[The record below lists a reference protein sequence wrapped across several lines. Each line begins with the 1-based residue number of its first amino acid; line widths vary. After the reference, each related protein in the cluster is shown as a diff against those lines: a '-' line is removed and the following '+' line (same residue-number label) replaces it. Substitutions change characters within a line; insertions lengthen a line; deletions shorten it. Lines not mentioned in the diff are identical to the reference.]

1 MTEIQKEEILNQIR
15 KQHKIAL
22 DYDDPIFA
30 LVTANEIILNH
41 YINKLD
47 QKHIQQKV
55 DIETITEQYLT
66 KAKELAEKQILHA
79 TQKAHEQ
86 IIQTTQK
93 LRAEQRTDQ
102 PTHATNYSPALLF
115 LCTVAGAIGGYTLA
129 FLLL

>member
-1 MTEIQKEEILNQIR
+1 MTETQKEEILNQIR
-15 KQHKIAL
+15 KQHGIAL
-22 DYDDPIFA
+22 DSKDPIFA
-30 LVTANEIILNH
+30 VITANEIVLNN
-41 YINKLD
+41 YINQVE
-47 QKHIQQKV
+47 QKFIQQKIE
-55 DIETITEQYLT
+55 IETITEQYLNR
-66 KAKELAEKQILHA
+66 AKELAEKQILHA